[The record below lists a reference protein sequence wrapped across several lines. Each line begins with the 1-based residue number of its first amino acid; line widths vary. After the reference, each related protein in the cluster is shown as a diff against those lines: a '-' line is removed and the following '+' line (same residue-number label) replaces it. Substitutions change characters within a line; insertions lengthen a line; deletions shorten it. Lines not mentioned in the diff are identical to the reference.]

1 MYRYETHLHTAP
13 VSKCARAGVRESLLF
28 YKRLGYDGV
37 FITNHFLD
45 GNVNI
50 DKTLP
55 YETKLDFYVS
65 DYYRAKEES
74 EKIGIKVFFG
84 VELSYHGTD
93 FLIYGLPPE
102 WYYKHPEIMTLS
114 KKEELALMRSEGA
127 FTVQAHPFR
136 EKSYL
141 DHIRLFP
148 RSVDAVE
155 VENSGNSDFENEMAD
170 LYAERYGLPKVA
182 GTDNHSAYRPHI
194 CGVECEEPIETE
206 SDYGRLV
213 LGGLAHVLGLDVPKE
228 EHEWILSEPEGRVS
242 VQLVSNPS
250 TGFGWEYEASGECGL
265 SLESEETVAQ
275 TASGLCG
282 TPAFVKYVFRPSS
295 QGKGEIVFRYRRPRE
310 NLPPARTFR
319 VRIEAKEDG
328 KISLRYHEFEL

>member
-50 DKTLP
+50 DKTLS

-206 SDYGRLV
+206 SDYGRFV
-213 LGGLAHVLGLDVPKE
+213 LGGLAHVSGLDVPKE

-242 VQLVSNPS
+242 VQLRTNPS
-250 TGFGWEYEASGECGL
+250 TGFCWQYEASGECGL
-265 SLESEETVAQ
+265 LLESEETVAQ

-282 TPAFVKYVFRPSS
+282 APAFVKYVFRPSS

-328 KISLRYHEFEL
+328 KISLRYHEFED